1 MKLKGTVKITL
12 RDAKTG
18 RIVNEEEH
26 SNAITPALQAIFD
39 NNLAGTVD
47 FSKLTPIMSRLLGG
61 VILWRGN
68 VYSSDIYLPKQENAK
83 ITAHAG
89 SDTSA
94 SGDTTKGTLNT
105 NPAATGPVPN
115 GYKWT
120 WDWTASNGNGN
131 ITALSLVH
139 EDVGNKYN
147 QNRSGAG
154 FAFSPVEDVSN
165 YIINANDFVP
175 DDSVPDANNLP
186 CAVGIPDQRK
196 IPIGF
201 YGDKNHVVSI
211 ELEETSAEG
220 SLNVWRSGK
229 VHVYISKFTGT
240 DLWLRNGIADVDI
253 ERTINIELDHN
264 WINQVRWQ
272 YGELTTYGRAAFYIA
287 YDETIKHLYIM
298 TAWGTQGDSPVIALP
313 CSWGLGILD
322 VDLVTGEQTT
332 RSALMPVIK
341 PQSYIFRANPSQY
354 TPLQLTV
361 KNGCIFMPI
370 YSVMWVGTD
379 PQDPSQGYW
388 AFATMETHSSLGVRV
403 NIRTG
408 TIEDYIDGAEINYDE
423 NNAIKSNV
431 LLNLG
436 NERMMYPQ
444 TLIEKLASSESRLLK
459 VFSFYCESVTRETS
473 IFGTDQNNNR
483 TYIAST
489 ESSLVQFATK
499 CTYSGGSG
507 DQLRGAI
514 LNKMYMASVF
524 NLAAPVAKTSSNTMT
539 VEYTVTQ
546 VEDEES

>member
-165 YIINANDFVP
+165 YIINANSFVP
-175 DDSVPDANNLP
+175 SDVPAASLP
-186 CAVGIPDQRK
+186 AAVGIPDQKK

-201 YGDKNHVVSI
+201 YGDKNHIVSF
-211 ELEETSAEG
+211 ELEETTSVDAFRG
-220 SLNVWRSGK
+220 GV

-240 DLWLRNGIADVDI
+240 DLWLKNNIADIDI
-253 ERTINIELDHN
+253 EKTIDVEPT
-264 WINQVRWQ
+264 WQ
-272 YGELTTYGRAAFYIA
+272 YGAQTWIGRAVYYIA
-287 YDETIKHLYIM
+287 YDETNGHLYIIT
-298 TAWGTQGDSPVIALP
+298 TAADDGQTPSHGRSSSWTVHIWDVNLATEEVDEKTVLLPVTKPSGEI
-313 CSWGLGILD
+313 SRS
-322 VDLVTGEQTT
+322 VDE
-332 RSALMPVIK
+332 
-341 PQSYIFRANPSQY
+341 YY
-354 TPLQLTV
+354 TPQQLKV
-361 KNGCIFMPI
+361 INGCIFLPLYDI
-370 YSVMWVGTD
+370 DWINTEGG
-379 PQDPSQGYW
+379 GYW
-388 AFATMETHSSLGVRV
+388 DFANEATSTSLGVRINV
-403 NIRTG
+403 RTG
-408 TIEDYIDGAEINYDE
+408 TLEDYYDGATIDYHE
-423 NNAIKSNV
+423 NNNLKSNGQV
-431 LLNLG
+431 DLG
-436 NERMMYPQ
+436 NERFMYSE
-444 TLIEKLASSESRLLK
+444 TLVEKLASPESRNAKL
-459 VFSFYCESVTRETS
+459 FSYYCEPISRAST
-473 IFGTDQNNNR
+473 IFGTTNRMNR
-483 TYIAST
+483 TYIAGT
-489 ESSLVQFATK
+489 AGSLIQFATR
-499 CTYSGGSG
+499 CTASGDGG
-507 DQLRGAI
+507 VDQLRGAI
-514 LNKMYMASVF
+514 LNKMYLASVF
-524 NLAAPVAKTSSNTMT
+524 NLGTPVAKTSSNTMT
-539 VEYTVTQ
+539 VVYTITQ